1 MPQVSPQVERMPRS
15 GIRKIMD
22 AAWASGKP
30 FVGMHVGEPDFI
42 PPKHVLDAG
51 SAAYLEGQTH
61 YVSNVGIPE
70 LRAALADKLARVNR
84 LEVTPDQIAVT
95 ASGTEALFAA
105 YSAILTAGDEVL
117 IPDPGW
123 PNYTMAMEMLQCG
136 AVPYRLEPEHDFVPQ
151 IDALDALV
159 TERTR
164 AILVNSP
171 SNPLGTV
178 YSAETLE
185 ALVRFAERHDIWLIS
200 DECYDALTFGVEHVS
215 PAVFDTKGLV
225 ISTFSFSKTYA
236 MTGVRV
242 GYLVGSPELLSV
254 VGKLQ
259 ETILA
264 CVNTPAQLAAVAAL
278 TGPQDCVEE
287 MRSAYERRR
296 DLAVAE
302 LDRLS
307 IPYVRP
313 DGAFYLWIDVTE
325 LAGDLPVDDWALR
338 LLEEE
343 RVAVAPGSTFGAS
356 GEGWVRLALA
366 ASDEEIL
373 AGIAGIGRMLAA
385 VRADAAVASAGAASA
400 VPAAAVGA
408 EAASVA

>member
-1 MPQVSPQVERMPRS
+1 MPKVSPQVDRMPRS

-30 FVGMHVGEPDFI
+30 FVGMHVGEPNFI
-42 PPKHVLDAG
+42 PPQHVLEAG
-51 SAAYLEGQTH
+51 SEAYIGGQTH

-70 LRAALADKLARVNR
+70 LRAALVGKLARVNR
-84 LEVTPDQIAVT
+84 LEVTEDQIAVT

-105 YSAILTAGDEVL
+105 YSAILTAGDEML
-117 IPDPGW
+117 LPDPGW
-123 PNYTMAMEMLQCG
+123 PNYTMAMEMLQCT
-136 AVPYRLEPEHDFVPQ
+136 AVPYRLDPEHDFVPQ
-151 IDALDALV
+151 IDALEALV
-159 TERTR
+159 TERTK

-185 ALVRFAERHDIWLIS
+185 ALVRFAERHDLWLIS
-200 DECYDALTFGVEHVS
+200 DECYDALTFGVDHVS
-215 PAVFDTKGLV
+215 PAVFDTKGVV

-242 GYLVGSPELLSV
+242 GYLVGPTELLAV
-254 VGKLQ
+254 VGKIQ

-302 LDRLS
+302 LDRLGV
-307 IPYVRP
+307 PYIRP
-313 DGAFYLWIDVTE
+313 EGAFYLWIDVSE
-325 LAGDLPVDDWALR
+325 MAGDLPVDDWALK

-366 ASDEEIL
+366 ADDDEIR

-385 VRADAAVASAGAASA
+385 VRAEA
-400 VPAAAVGA
+400 VP
-408 EAASVA
+408 SL